1 MNMARLHF
9 EASIPIQG
17 VKLKIGSLA
26 LATMYFA
33 LVLRPPLHA
42 QAYPTATRQI
52 SLSTFGA
59 VTNTYTGLAGGKN
72 LGITAG
78 GDIGFQPYHLFYP
91 SLEVRG
97 TYPVKD
103 GTIDAQRNIL
113 FGLRVGW
120 HYKRLRPYADFL
132 YGRVRI
138 NYLSGGYPNPD
149 GTLLFISSVSGV
161 FSLGGGFDYT
171 VADHLALKIDGQ
183 FQQPKVPVASGGTI
197 HSTPL
202 TIGVV
207 YRFGASSLH

>member
-1 MNMARLHF
+1 
-9 EASIPIQG
+9 
-17 VKLKIGSLA
+17 LKIGFLV
-26 LATMYFA
+26 LATMYFS
-33 LVLRPPLHA
+33 LIVRPLLHA
-42 QAYPTATRQI
+42 QAYPAATREI

-103 GTIDAQRNIL
+103 GTIDAQKNIL
-113 FGLRVGW
+113 FGLRVGR
-120 HYKRLRPYADFL
+120 YYNRLRPYADFL
-132 YGRVRI
+132 YGRARI
-138 NYLSGGYPNPD
+138 DYLAGGYPNPD

-171 VADHLALKIDGQ
+171 LTNHFALKVDGQ
-183 FQQPKVPVASGGTI
+183 FQQPRVPVTSSGTL

-202 TIGVV
+202 TIGFV
-207 YRFGASSLH
+207 YRFGSPSLD